1 MKYVC
6 LRTLEQY
13 ENLKEYFLVE
23 LPKVDSFRRN
33 ILPTDRYRYIKDSL
47 NDKMTEGYI
56 AFAAFISQEFESFS
70 IPFQSSEPMTQ
81 LLYPEMCKFLIGLLQ
96 KFIRKK
102 IISADDSE
110 NVSIDVTKK
119 ENHKKLQLIEIGTKP
134 QLLLTDSAFFTDE
147 KSTSFRPSCLS
158 FYVTAVNYLQE
169 LLPSNVLT
177 LKYAQYFHSQKR
189 NKVGATSTVSNLAL
203 KFTRVVGNKRNMFS
217 RLMVK
222 IHQKQCVT

>member
-81 LLYPEMCKFLIGLLQ
+81 LLYPEMCKFLICLLQ

-119 ENHKKLQLIEIGTKP
+119 ENHKK
-134 QLLLTDSAFFTDE
+134 
-147 KSTSFRPSCLS
+147 TS
-158 FYVTAVNYLQE
+158 VN
-169 LLPSNVLT
+169 
-177 LKYAQYFHSQKR
+177 
-189 NKVGATSTVSNLAL
+189 
-203 KFTRVVGNKRNMFS
+203 
-217 RLMVK
+217 
-222 IHQKQCVT
+222 